1 MLRVFSNKMPLVRK
15 YAKNERNLYRTN
27 TQTFTNIGLPIPPF
41 PQRFHYQKHCFC
53 ATICMLLRGKSMQI
67 EGKTDIFSPKNAL
80 FKCKNTIYL
89 AA

>member
-1 MLRVFSNKMPLVRK
+1 MLRVFSNKMPLACK

-27 TQTFTNIGLPIPPF
+27 TQIFTNVGLPILSF
-41 PQRFHYQKHCFC
+41 PQRFSGQKHCFC
-53 ATICMLLRGKSMQI
+53 AAICMLLRGKSMQI

-80 FKCKNTIYL
+80 FLCKNTIYL